1 MCQNNSRLSIAIL
14 QTVNKEHVNEIAR
27 LHARLAGVSR
37 EITQCES
44 LVECLVEDPDF
55 RVMPGEKTVTAS
67 AIRVISE
74 LRSELAECDRLA
86 DQMLELL
93 PDEHAKDC
101 AARGLSIGESVIE
114 YIWKLQEEK
123 RMLMQASKP
132 GPAAINSECE
142 QCDDPNCRG
151 GFVGRAKDGKI
162 SPDRW
167 WVS

>member
-1 MCQNNSRLSIAIL
+1 
-14 QTVNKEHVNEIAR
+14 
-27 LHARLAGVSR
+27 
-37 EITQCES
+37 
-44 LVECLVEDPDF
+44 
-55 RVMPGEKTVTAS
+55 
-67 AIRVISE
+67 
-74 LRSELAECDRLA
+74 
-86 DQMLELL
+86 MLELL
-93 PDEHAKDC
+93 PDEHAEDC

-162 SPDRW
+162 SPDSW